1 MVYKFFDK
9 TLGSGVNNEIKQNQ
23 QLAEE
28 LHKPIIRKFKK
39 GRVYSS
45 FKDNIW
51 GADLANIQ
59 LISKFDI
66 GIRFL
71 LCVINIFSKDAWVFP
86 LKYKKG
92 VTIVNA
98 FQKILNNS
106 IKLHSKK
113 KNKKKQTTEIWVDKG
128 GKF

>member
-113 KNKKKQTTEIWVDKG
+113 KNKKKQTNEIWVDKG

>member
-113 KNKKKQTTEIWVDKG
+113 NKKKKQTNEIWVDKG

>member
-113 KNKKKQTTEIWVDKG
+113 KNKKKKN
-128 GKF
+128 K

>member
-113 KNKKKQTTEIWVDKG
+113 KKQKKKQMKYG
-128 GKF
+128 

>member
-113 KNKKKQTTEIWVDKG
+113 KKTKKKTNEIWVDKG

>member
-113 KNKKKQTTEIWVDKG
+113 KKKKKKQMKYG
-128 GKF
+128 

>member
-113 KNKKKQTTEIWVDKG
+113 KKQKNKQMKYG
-128 GKF
+128 

>member
-113 KNKKKQTTEIWVDKG
+113 KKKKKTNEIWVDKG

>member
-113 KNKKKQTTEIWVDKG
+113 KKKKNKQMKYG
-128 GKF
+128 

>member
-113 KNKKKQTTEIWVDKG
+113 KKQKKKNKWNMG
-128 GKF
+128 R

>member
-113 KNKKKQTTEIWVDKG
+113 KTKTKKQMKYG
-128 GKF
+128 

>member
-113 KNKKKQTTEIWVDKG
+113 KKKTKKQMKYG
-128 GKF
+128 

>member
-113 KNKKKQTTEIWVDKG
+113 NKKTKKQMKYG
-128 GKF
+128 

>member
-1 MVYKFFDK
+1 MKLNKINNWLKNYTNQFLKKF
-9 TLGSGVNNEIKQNQ
+9 Q
-23 QLAEE
+23 
-28 LHKPIIRKFKK
+28 K

-71 LCVINIFSKDAWVFP
+71 LCVINIFSKDAWGFP

-113 KNKKKQTTEIWVDKG
+113 KNKKKQTNEIWVDKG

>member
-113 KNKKKQTTEIWVDKG
+113 KQKKKNKWNMG
-128 GKF
+128 R

>member
-113 KNKKKQTTEIWVDKG
+113 KKKNKKQMKYG
-128 GKF
+128 

>member
-98 FQKILNNS
+98 FQKILNNQ
-106 IKLHSKK
+106 IAYK
-113 KNKKKQTTEIWVDKG
+113 KKKQKKKTNEIWVDKG

>member
-113 KNKKKQTTEIWVDKG
+113 KKKQTNEIWVDKG

>member
-113 KNKKKQTTEIWVDKG
+113 KKQKKNKWNMG
-128 GKF
+128 R

>member
-113 KNKKKQTTEIWVDKG
+113 KKKKQTNEIWVDKG

>member
-106 IKLHSKK
+106 IKLYSKK
-113 KNKKKQTTEIWVDKG
+113 KTKKNKQMKYG
-128 GKF
+128 

>member
-71 LCVINIFSKDAWVFP
+71 LCVINIFSKDAWGFP

-113 KNKKKQTTEIWVDKG
+113 KNKKKQTNEIWVDKG

>member
-113 KNKKKQTTEIWVDKG
+113 KKKKTNKWNMG
-128 GKF
+128 R

>member
-113 KNKKKQTTEIWVDKG
+113 TKQKKKTNEIWVDKG

>member
-113 KNKKKQTTEIWVDKG
+113 KQKKKKQMKYG
-128 GKF
+128 

>member
-113 KNKKKQTTEIWVDKG
+113 KKKNKQMKYG
-128 GKF
+128 

>member
-1 MVYKFFDK
+1 MYKFFDK

-113 KNKKKQTTEIWVDKG
+113 KKKKKKKNEIWVDKC

>member
-113 KNKKKQTTEIWVDKG
+113 KNKKKQTNEVWVDKG

>member
-113 KNKKKQTTEIWVDKG
+113 KNNNNKQMKYG
-128 GKF
+128 